1 MRSQQPNMPA
11 PEFEHKSLSKSKYAD
26 SVVELDTRI
35 GRIMDKVRELG
46 LDQNTLVFYTTDNGA
61 WQDVYP
67 DAGYTPFR
75 GTKGTVREGGNRV
88 PAIAWMPG
96 RIEANTKNH
105 DILGG
110 LDLMATFASV
120 AGIDLPENEREGQ
133 PTALARDR
141 KGAGQGKR
149 V

>member
-1 MRSQQPNMPA
+1 
-11 PEFEHKSLSKSKYAD
+11 
-26 SVVELDTRI
+26 
-35 GRIMDKVRELG
+35 MDKVRELG
-46 LDQNTLVFYTTDNGA
+46 PDQNTLVFYTTDNGA

-75 GTKGTVREGGNRV
+75 VTKGTVREGGNRV

-110 LDLMATFASV
+110 LDLIATFASV
-120 AGIDLPENEREGQ
+120 AGLDLPESSEER
-133 PTALARDR
+133 
-141 KGAGQGKR
+141 R
-149 V
+149 VGTECVSTCRSRWAPDT

>member
-1 MRSQQPNMPA
+1 
-11 PEFEHKSLSKSKYAD
+11 
-26 SVVELDTRI
+26 
-35 GRIMDKVRELG
+35 MDKVRELG

-96 RIEANTKNH
+96 RIEANSKNH
-105 DILGG
+105 DNTGG
-110 LDLMATFASV
+110 LDLMATLASFEE
-120 AGIDLPENEREGQ
+120 IELPETDSAGHPTTYDKHHMSPAHFATSEAERHN
-133 PTALARDR
+133 
-141 KGAGQGKR
+141 
-149 V
+149 

>member
-1 MRSQQPNMPA
+1 MIRRPPRSTRTDTLLPYTTLFRSQSDTPFYVNVNFMKVHQPNMPA

-75 GTKGTVREGGNRV
+75 GT
-88 PAIAWMPG
+88 
-96 RIEANTKNH
+96 
-105 DILGG
+105 
-110 LDLMATFASV
+110 
-120 AGIDLPENEREGQ
+120 
-133 PTALARDR
+133 DR
-141 KGAGQGKR
+141 KS
-149 V
+149 VV